1 MMIRP
6 DLWRELFKDEF
17 ARIIQVY
24 KDAGKLFWF
33 HSDGNIMDI
42 FGDLI
47 EVGVDIIN
55 PIQARAMN
63 LEELSE

>member
-1 MMIRP
+1 MIRP
-6 DLWRELFKDEF
+6 ELWRELFKEEL
-17 ARIIQVY
+17 ARIIKVY
-24 KDAGKLFWF
+24 RDAGNLFRF

-55 PIQARAMN
+55 LIQARAMN
-63 LEELSE
+63 LGGQP